1 MELKDIASVSGKGG
15 LFKILSPTRT
25 GAVLESLDNQ
35 KKKMIVGAHSKV
47 SVLSEISIYTT
58 DADGS
63 KPLEEVLKKIHKEF
77 NGDTDLDSSSAP
89 DELKSFLKFIL
100 PEYDEARVYVSD
112 IKKLVTWYAILVK
125 EVPEIFTEAKKESK
139 SKAEKT
145 EPKAGE
151 PEKTPKKASAPKSD
165 AAKSKK

>member
-77 NGDTDLDSSSAP
+77 NGDTDLNSGSAP

-125 EVPEIFTEAKKESK
+125 EVPEIFAEAKKESK
-139 SKAEKT
+139 PKAEKT
-145 EPKAGE
+145 DAKAEEPK
-151 PEKTPKKASAPKSD
+151 KTPKKASAPKSD

>member
-63 KPLEEVLKKIHKEF
+63 KPLDVVLKKIHKEF
-77 NGDTDLDSSSAP
+77 NGDTDLSSGSAP

-125 EVPEIFTEAKKESK
+125 EAPEILEEAKKEK
-139 SKAEKT
+139 AKKEEKPPAEAEKAEK
-145 EPKAGE
+145 AA
-151 PEKTPKKASAPKSD
+151 KKAAPKSET
-165 AAKSKK
+165 KSKK

>member
-139 SKAEKT
+139 PKVEKT
-145 EPKAGE
+145 EAKAGE